1 MDGGIGN
8 QVQQRVDA
16 YRSNPE
22 ALAMQYQQNQQLID
36 LLALQKL
43 KSEKEAAAR
52 DMQMKMQGEPGT
64 IAEQREQQV
73 QALTQQEV
81 SQKLMGSVPNMEQG
95 VGSLPYPQTPPSGIA
110 SFQEG
115 GMVGFQE
122 GGEVKRRQIED
133 ALQKGATIRDLE
145 AIFRN
150 DPEGMAILQQISPSP
165 MAGGDVPAGSEFD
178 SGIASIPT
186 QSKAIPMGRTY
197 RGREGELSALQV
209 GQDVRAAA
217 SLPGKAIS
225 AINESAPL
233 EGIRGFLTDFME
245 GLSPIE
251 PAMPKPKT
259 EEPPAPVAAPEQ
271 FVVEQ
276 APEAPAAPQ
285 FVDTDDQ
292 DDDFLKMART
302 LMAADPQAADEA
314 RRKAAQEA
322 YGYTPEELAELREG
336 LDPRSRAWERFRAFG
351 RGAAG
356 GTSGL
361 AALTGGSAAS
371 QAEMLRQREQIAKIT
386 SANRAI
392 REKAF
397 GEGTGASAQA
407 ATERLKGAEI
417 GQRVVGSRRDLLAD
431 QMKIAADAALA
442 QNETLMEM
450 AKYDRE
456 AAIETRREV
465 SESLA
470 SGTSPYSK
478 MYQEALTRLQNA
490 MLKGSDEEV
499 NELRADLSEIM
510 DMAITDIMG
519 ASSNSGFSQIRP
531 VGQ

>member
-81 SQKLMGSVPNMEQG
+81 AQKLMGSVPNMEQG

-133 ALQKGATIRDLE
+133 ALQSGATIRDLE

-150 DPEGMAILQQISPSP
+150 DPEGMAILQQISPAP

-178 SGIASIPT
+178 SGIASLPV
-186 QSKAIPMGRTY
+186 S
-197 RGREGELSALQV
+197 EGEV
-209 GQDVRAAA
+209 
-217 SLPGKAIS
+217 
-225 AINESAPL
+225 PL
-233 EGIRGFLTDFME
+233 EQRYGGFGPILEEAREVPGFLKK
-245 GLSPIE
+245 GLLALEDLISPIPNPNAPEKPPAEE
-251 PAMPKPKT
+251 PPVPT
-259 EEPPAPVAAPEQ
+259 EEPPAPVATPEQ

-285 FVDTDDQ
+285 FEDTDDQ
-292 DDDFLKMART
+292 DDDFLKMARE

-314 RRKAAQEA
+314 RRRAAQEA
-322 YGYTPEELAELREG
+322 YGYTPEELAQLREG
-336 LDPRSRAWERFRAFG
+336 LSPRDRAFDKLIAFG
-351 RGAAG
+351 TGAV
-356 GTSGL
+356 GTGSGL
-361 AALTGGSAAS
+361 GALVGGARAS
-371 QAEMLRQREQIAKIT
+371 QVEEQRQRQALAEII

-407 ATERLKGAEI
+407 ATERMTGAEI
-417 GQRVVGSRRDLLAD
+417 GQRIVGNRRDFTAD

-499 NELRADLSEIM
+499 NKLRADLSEIM
-510 DMAITDIMG
+510 GMAINDIMG
-519 ASSNSGFSQIRP
+519 ASSNSGFGPDRLVARP
-531 VGQ
+531 